1 MGHIP
6 GAVTSFAI
14 KSDVKVYLDVSLKR
28 FEIIFAAGGSKNS
41 TIELSID
48 ELENY
53 AHSPDWVD
61 VGKDY

>member
-1 MGHIP
+1 MP
-6 GAVTSFAI
+6 GAVTPFAI

-28 FEIIFAAGGSKNS
+28 FEIIFAGGGNKNS

>member
-1 MGHIP
+1 MP
-6 GAVTSFAI
+6 GAVTPFAI